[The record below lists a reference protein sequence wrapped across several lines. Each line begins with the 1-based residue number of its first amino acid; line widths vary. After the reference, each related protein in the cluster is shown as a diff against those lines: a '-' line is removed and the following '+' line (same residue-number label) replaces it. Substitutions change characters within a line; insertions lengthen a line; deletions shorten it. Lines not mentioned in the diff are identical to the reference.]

1 MKALTP
7 YVPGKMKHL
16 TNFVISIF
24 DHQIIF
30 DKYVN
35 AMIGYTDLMVQ
46 QSELSEYNN
55 LTI

>member
-1 MKALTP
+1 MKALIP
-7 YVPGKMKHL
+7 YVPGKMEHP

-24 DHQIIF
+24 DDQIIF

-35 AMIGYTDLMVQ
+35 AIIGYADLMVQ